1 MFTAAEKLLGALL
14 VVLGVVS
21 IAIAFIPD
29 GLLHL
34 V

>member
-1 MFTAAEKLLGALL
+1 MFNTSEKILGGLLI
-14 VVLGVVS
+14 VLFVVS

-29 GLLHL
+29 GFLFL

>member
-1 MFTAAEKLLGALL
+1 MFTGAEKLLGALI
-14 VVLGVVS
+14 VVLAVVS

>member
-1 MFTAAEKLLGALL
+1 MFTATEKLLGVLL

-21 IAIAFIPD
+21 IMIAFIPD